1 MNKEERIWSA
11 AEFLGRNLYEFKSL
25 KHKQERQNGQR
36 MDQGKKSS
44 QHKSHK

>member
-25 KHKQERQNGQR
+25 KHKQGQNEQT
-36 MDQGKKSS
+36 MD
-44 QHKSHK
+44 